1 MWEVQWWHACTCRKR
16 APSKSRCLGR
26 REGDKQRVLPCKH
39 RFHMECIDQWLSAR
53 KPLCPICKWDALQPF
68 PPPGADAEAAE
79 APPGPE
85 RAGASPW
92 WPHELGSRLLRC
104 AGRLRPMPVFV
115 SPAVYMHPVLSV
127 V

>member
-1 MWEVQWWHACTCRKR
+1 M
-16 APSKSRCLGR
+16 
-26 REGDKQRVLPCKH
+26 LPCKH

-85 RAGASPW
+85 RPRASPW

-104 AGRLRPMPVFV
+104 APSQCRTLRMCRMRYASACMQPGCSSPV
-115 SPAVYMHPVLSV
+115 
-127 V
+127 